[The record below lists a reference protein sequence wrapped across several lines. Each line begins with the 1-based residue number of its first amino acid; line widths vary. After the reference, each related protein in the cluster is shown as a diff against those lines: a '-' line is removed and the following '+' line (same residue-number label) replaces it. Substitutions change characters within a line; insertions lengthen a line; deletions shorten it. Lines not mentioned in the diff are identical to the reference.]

1 MSYCRLPNDSSRVN
15 RQDIEAKRKR
25 ILKNKKYRTTCL
37 PASNTGWG
45 WNGVALSRLFD
56 TIANRIATIND
67 ERRVTSGK
75 VSQVKSLLE
84 DWQPKQN
91 DACEKQKF
99 SFFFW
104 SKRILYI
111 IYGTA
116 ILLPSGSSR
125 GLPLKNLLLLLVTV
139 YQRGDD
145 DGIKRRHTYNNIRL
159 LDTQTFSL
167 SLYVAAENSA
177 KFIIPEKRSHTIC
190 QCAAS
195 ALFRGD
201 FDSLL
206 LCPPSLKLDR
216 LFSIWFQ
223 QECHR
228 KWESPVGLCVYTIDV
243 SLTSPAIKIRKN

>member
-99 SFFFW
+99 PFFFW

-167 SLYVAAENSA
+167 SLYVAEENSA
-177 KFIIPEKRSHTIC
+177 KFIIPEKDRI
-190 QCAAS
+190 QYAN
-195 ALFRGD
+195 ALLAHFFGVTLTRCCCVHHLSSWIDSSQFD
-201 FDSLL
+201 FNKNATGNERV
-206 LCPPSLKLDR
+206 PSDFVCTL
-216 LFSIWFQ
+216 S
-223 QECHR
+223 
-228 KWESPVGLCVYTIDV
+228 
-243 SLTSPAIKIRKN
+243 TSRWRHPQ